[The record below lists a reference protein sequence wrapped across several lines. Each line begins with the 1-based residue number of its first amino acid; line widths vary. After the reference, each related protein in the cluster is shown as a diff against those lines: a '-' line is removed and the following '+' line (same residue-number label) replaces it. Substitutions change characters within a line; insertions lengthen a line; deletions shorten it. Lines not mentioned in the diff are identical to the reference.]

1 MHFLYGVI
9 EWRAWIQW
17 LPLNSDNT
25 ESITTATEQPL
36 CKGHLRE
43 NGVQTD
49 ILLPFQSQVW
59 LTLIFSWQHLYI
71 NKGKGYENLRN
82 DHR

>member
-1 MHFLYGVI
+1 MGVI

-36 CKGHLRE
+36 RKGHFRE

-59 LTLIFSWQHLYI
+59 LTLIFSWQDLYI

>member
-1 MHFLYGVI
+1 MYFLYGVI

-17 LPLNSDNT
+17 LPLNNSDNT

-36 CKGHLRE
+36 HKGHFRE

-49 ILLPFQSQVW
+49 ILLPFLSQVW
-59 LTLIFSWQHLYI
+59 LTLIFSDKIYTSI
-71 NKGKGYENLRN
+71 KEKVMRI
-82 DHR
+82 